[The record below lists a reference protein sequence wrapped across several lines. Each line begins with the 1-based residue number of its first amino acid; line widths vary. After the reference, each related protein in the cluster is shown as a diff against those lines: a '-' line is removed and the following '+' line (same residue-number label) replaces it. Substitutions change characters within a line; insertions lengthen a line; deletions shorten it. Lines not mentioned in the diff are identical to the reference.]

1 MKSFL
6 LLACAIFASAADH
19 ADDVTVAAAAMPFGG
34 GRGDR
39 DRVGGGDRD
48 VGRGGRGDH
57 DDHDEDRF
65 GRGDRHGSPW
75 ETRGRPDFLGRGI
88 WHKLG
93 DLGGMP
99 RGYYCPDKSLSFPVA
114 APGSSGWSAPLGAP
128 APQCF
133 CPVRQQ
139 LGAPTSSWS
148 APPLQA
154 APPGWSSPP
163 LSAPP
168 PGWSSP
174 PLSAPPPTWQAPPL
188 QAAPPTWSM
197 PPLQAPVPLP
207 VYYAP
212 PPLQEAPPTWA
223 SGFRRLRG
231 EDHSARAPTKPSGV
245 GTKGKP
251 RARSLYYDE
260 YGRDI
265 GYGNGGTPYPPA
277 NPLPLPGRTPALQGP
292 IICICPY

>member
-1 MKSFL
+1 MNSFL
-6 LLACAIFASAADH
+6 ILACGAIFASAADR

-39 DRVGGGDRD
+39 DRDRGDRD
-48 VGRGGRGDH
+48 GRGDH

-75 ETRGRPDFLGRGI
+75 ETRGRPDFGLGRGI

-93 DLGGMP
+93 ELGMP
-99 RGYYCPDKSLSFPVA
+99 SGYYRPDKSLSFPVA
-114 APGSSGWSAPLGAP
+114 APGAGGWSAPLGAP

-148 APPLQA
+148 APLQA
-154 APPGWSSPP
+154 APPTWQAPT
-163 LSAPP
+163 LTAPP

-174 PLSAPPPTWQAPPL
+174 PLSAPPPTWQVPPL

-207 VYYAP
+207 IYY

-223 SGFRRLRG
+223 ASGFRRLRG
-231 EDHSARAPTKPSGV
+231 DDVSSRTPTKPSGV

-260 YGRDI
+260 LGRDI

-277 NPLPLPGRTPALQGP
+277 NPLPLPGRTPSLQQGP
-292 IICICPY
+292 IICVCPY